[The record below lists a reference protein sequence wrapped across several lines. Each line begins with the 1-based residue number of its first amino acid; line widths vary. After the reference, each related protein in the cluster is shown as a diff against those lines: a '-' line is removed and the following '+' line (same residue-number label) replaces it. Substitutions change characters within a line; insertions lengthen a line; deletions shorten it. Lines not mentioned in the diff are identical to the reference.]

1 MGRQGAAVTSFFKKI
16 LGQSSAELPDW
27 LKSQQD
33 LKKSFDPKLSIGQ
46 VDFVAFDTE
55 LTGLDFKD
63 DAIISIGAVK
73 LRGATILPKKT
84 FYRLVKPECELKR
97 KSVVVHELTHS
108 DLECAEDILDVVGDF
123 VKFAGNAVFIGHF
136 VHIDLNFVNK
146 VLQQNFGVSLKNSAV
161 DTATLHD
168 WLYENDIHFARYHK
182 GMTTQSDLFSMARKY
197 GVEGGKSHNAF
208 SDAYIT
214 AQLFQRFVSFL
225 PECGVKTLKDL
236 LKVAR
241 P

>member
-1 MGRQGAAVTSFFKKI
+1 MNSLFKKI
-16 LGQSSAELPDW
+16 LGRPSVELPDW
-27 LKSQQD
+27 LESQQD
-33 LKKSFDPKLSIGQ
+33 LKKNFASKLPIDQ

-55 LTGLDFKD
+55 LTGLDFKR

-73 LRGATILPKKT
+73 LKGTTILPAKT
-84 FYRLVKPECELKR
+84 FYRLVKPECELKS

-123 VKFAGNAVFIGHF
+123 VKFADNAVLIGHF

-146 VLQQNFGVSLKNSAV
+146 VLKQNFGVSLKNSAV
-161 DTATLHD
+161 DTSTLHD
-168 WLYENDIHFARYHK
+168 WLSENDSRFARHYK
-182 GMTTQSDLFSMARKY
+182 GMTLQSDLFSMARKY
-197 GVEGGKSHNAF
+197 GVEGGKAHNAF

-225 PECGVKTLKDL
+225 PECGIRTLKEL

>member
-16 LGQSSAELPDW
+16 LGQPSAALPDW

-73 LRGATILPKKT
+73 LRGATILPGKT

-168 WLYENDIHFARYHK
+168 WLYENDMHFARHYK

-197 GVEGGKSHNAF
+197 GVEGGKLHNAF

>member
-1 MGRQGAAVTSFFKKI
+1 LGRQGAAVTSFFKKI
-16 LGQSSAELPDW
+16 LGQPSAALPDW

-73 LRGATILPKKT
+73 LRGATILPGKT

-168 WLYENDIHFARYHK
+168 WLYENDMHFARHYK

>member
-1 MGRQGAAVTSFFKKI
+1 MNSLFRKI
-16 LGQSSAELPDW
+16 LSRPSVELPDW
-27 LKSQQD
+27 LESQQD
-33 LKKSFDPKLSIGQ
+33 LKKNFDLKLPIDQ

-55 LTGLDFKD
+55 LTGLDFKR

-73 LRGATILPKKT
+73 LSGTTILPAKT
-84 FYRLVKPECELKR
+84 FYRLVKPECELKS

-123 VKFAGNAVFIGHF
+123 VKFADNAVLIGHF

-146 VLQQNFGVSLKNSAV
+146 VLKQNFGVSLKNSAV
-161 DTATLHD
+161 DTSTLHD
-168 WLYENDIHFARYHK
+168 WLSENDSRFARHYK
-182 GMTTQSDLFSMARKY
+182 GMTLQSDLFSMARKY
-197 GVEGGKSHNAF
+197 GVEGGKAHNAF

-225 PECGVKTLKDL
+225 PECGIRTIKEL

>member
-1 MGRQGAAVTSFFKKI
+1 MSSLLGKI
-16 LGQSSAELPDW
+16 LGRTNGELPDW
-27 LKSQQD
+27 LAGNQD
-33 LKKSFDPKLSIGQ
+33 IKKNFNSKQSIGQ

-55 LTGLDFKD
+55 LTGLDFKRD
-63 DAIISIGAVK
+63 SIISIGA
-73 LRGATILPKKT
+73 LRLKGTKILPTRT
-84 FYRLVKPECELKR
+84 FYRLVKPECELKGD
-97 KSVVVHELTHS
+97 SVVVHELTHT
-108 DLECAEDILDVVGDF
+108 DLECAEDLLEVVGDF
-123 VKFAGNAVFIGHF
+123 VKFADDAVLIGHF

-146 VLQQNFGVSLKNSAV
+146 VLQGNFGVSLKNRAV

-168 WLYENDIHFARYHK
+168 WLYENDSAFARHYQ
-182 GMTTQSDLFSMARKY
+182 GMTTKSDLFSMAKKY

-225 PECGVKTLKDL
+225 PQCGIHTVKDL
-236 LKVAR
+236 LKIAR

>member
-1 MGRQGAAVTSFFKKI
+1 LGRQGAAVTSFFKKI
-16 LGQSSAELPDW
+16 LGQPSAELPDW

-73 LRGATILPKKT
+73 LRGATILPGKT

-168 WLYENDIHFARYHK
+168 WLYENDMHFARHYK

-197 GVEGGKSHNAF
+197 GVEGGKLHNAF

>member
-1 MGRQGAAVTSFFKKI
+1 MNLLFRKLLGRPD
-16 LGQSSAELPDW
+16 AELPHW

-33 LKKSFDPKLSIGQ
+33 IKKRFDPKRSFGE
-46 VDFVAFDTE
+46 VDYVAFDTE
-55 LTGLDFKD
+55 LTGLDFKR

-73 LRGATILPKKT
+73 LRGTTILPAKT
-84 FYRLVKPECELKR
+84 FYRLVKPECELKS

-108 DLECAEDILDVVGDF
+108 DLECADDLLDVVADF

-146 VLQQNFGVSLKNSAV
+146 VLKQNFGVSLQNSAV

-168 WLYENDIHFARYHK
+168 WLYDNDTHFARHYQ
-182 GMTTQSDLFSMARKY
+182 GMTTRSDLFSMARKY
-197 GVEGGKSHNAF
+197 GVEGGKAHNAF

-214 AQLFQRFVSFL
+214 AQLFQRFGPFL
-225 PECGVKTLKDL
+225 PGCGVKTLKEL

>member
-1 MGRQGAAVTSFFKKI
+1 MISLFKKI
-16 LGQSSAELPDW
+16 LGQTSSAELPDW
-27 LKSQQD
+27 LQRQQD
-33 LKKSFDPKLSIGQ
+33 IKKNFDPKLSIDQ

-55 LTGLDFKD
+55 LTGLDFKRD
-63 DAIISIGAVK
+63 SIISIGAVK
-73 LRGATILPKKT
+73 LSGTTILPAKT
-84 FYRLVKPECELKR
+84 FYRLVKPECELKS

-123 VKFAGNAVFIGHF
+123 VKFADNAVLIGHF

-146 VLQQNFGVSLKNSAV
+146 VLKQNFGVSLKNSAV
-161 DTATLHD
+161 DTSTLHD
-168 WLYENDIHFARYHK
+168 WLYDNDSHFARHYK
-182 GMTTQSDLFSMARKY
+182 GMTMKSDLFSMARKY
-197 GVEGGKSHNAF
+197 GVEGGKAHNAF

-225 PECGVKTLKDL
+225 PECGIRTLKEL
-236 LKVAR
+236 LKIAR